1 MQFFRNIAFALV
13 LTSLSFIGQT
23 MADRVTEDPEYTPDS
38 VSWEKSSQSKTHV
51 SYSMPHT
58 LSDNYIV
65 TLIKLNW
72 YAAYAFCEQNNWS
85 LIQIETAKDQFEVQ
99 NYLNFFNLQ
108 ANDFWTAG
116 NNLADLR
123 NFRWDYDGPQF
134 RFMNWEF
141 GQPDN
146 SEGRE
151 HCVKLIENSL
161 QWGDDSCENSYH
173 FICQRF
179 SHNNTEMSYGYG
191 YM

>member
-1 MQFFRNIAFALV
+1 MQFFSNIAFALA
-13 LTSLSFIGQT
+13 LTSLLFMPINGQD
-23 MADRVTEDPEYTPDS
+23 MADWVTEDTKYTTVGLIKHVAYTKPE
-38 VSWEKSSQSKTHV
+38 
-51 SYSMPHT
+51 T
-58 LSDNYIV
+58 LTDNYIV

-123 NFRWDYDGPQF
+123 NFRWDYDGSQF
-134 RFMNWEF
+134 RYMNWAF
-141 GQPDN
+141 GQP
-146 SEGRE
+146 EGRG

-161 QWGDDSCENSYH
+161 QWGDDYCENSYH

-179 SHNNTEMSYGYG
+179 SHNNT
-191 YM
+191 

>member
-1 MQFFRNIAFALV
+1 MQFFRNIAFALA

-23 MADRVTEDPEYTPDS
+23 MADWAIEDPEYTTDS
-38 VSWEKSSQSKTHV
+38 VSWENSSQSKTHV
-51 SYSMPHT
+51 SYTKPQT
-58 LSDNYIV
+58 LTDNYIV

-123 NFRWDYDGPQF
+123 NFRWDYDGSQF
-134 RFMNWEF
+134 RYMNWAF
-141 GQPDN
+141 GQP
-146 SEGRE
+146 EGRG

-179 SHNNTEMSYGYG
+179 SHNNT
-191 YM
+191 